1 VITEQ
6 MVELTEISKNISKY
20 IAEKRKNEALKKRG

>member
-1 VITEQ
+1 
-6 MVELTEISKNISKY
+6 MVELSEISKIISKY